1 MIGSYITL
9 GYTKIRVVKLV
20 PLFVTKKI
28 EIYLFSKQTVIG
40 YAIDEGIKKE
50 VLISTSYIFFSIEKI
65 KDLTAKYSIWYRYS
79 INLIRI
85 YIKNK

>member
-1 MIGSYITL
+1 MISSYITL
-9 GYTKIRVVKLV
+9 GCTKVRVTKSV

-40 YAIDEGIKKE
+40 YVIDEDTKKE

-65 KDLTAKYSIWYRYS
+65 KRLDG
-79 INLIRI
+79 
-85 YIKNK
+85 

>member
-1 MIGSYITL
+1 MIGSSYVSL
-9 GYTKIRVVKLV
+9 GYTKIRVSKSV

-40 YAIDEGIKKE
+40 YVVDEGTKKE

-65 KDLTAKYSIWYRYS
+65 
-79 INLIRI
+79 RI
-85 YIKNK
+85 VNG

>member
-1 MIGSYITL
+1 MISSYITL

-20 PLFVTKKI
+20 PLFFNKKI

-40 YAIDEGIKKE
+40 YDINEGIKKE

-65 KDLTAKYSIWYRYS
+65 KDLTAKYSI
-79 INLIRI
+79 
-85 YIKNK
+85 